1 MAITRLRKEE
11 TLDKLVASFGS
22 AKSVVF
28 AKNSGLSV
36 ADTKQL
42 RSTLREENVTFTVA
56 KKTLF
61 QKAAE
66 SANCEGFDLSILE
79 GAIGAAVSSEDEVV
93 AAKMIATFAKK
104 NDKLEIIAGI
114 VDGKFLGTK
123 EIAALSSMPSK
134 EELYAQLL
142 GSMQAPISGFV
153 GISSNLITGL
163 VRTLDQVR
171 EQKEEAA

>member
-11 TLDKLVASFGS
+11 TLEKLVASFGS

-28 AKNSGLSV
+28 AKNIGLSV
-36 ADTKQL
+36 ADTKSL
-42 RSTLREENVTFTVA
+42 RSVLREENISFTVA

-66 SANCEGFDLSILE
+66 SANCEGFDSSVLE
-79 GAIGAAVSSEDEVV
+79 GAIGAAVSSEDEVT

-104 NDKLEIIAGI
+104 NKKIEIIAGI

-123 EIAALSSMPSK
+123 EIVALSSMPSK
-134 EELYAQLL
+134 DELYAKLL
-142 GSMQAPISGFV
+142 GSMQAPLVGFV
-153 GISSNLITGL
+153 GIGHNLISGL

-171 EQKEEAA
+171 EQKEAA